1 MMPHIRNSF
10 SNFEHPFKMFS
21 SLLILMSHLQISHSK
36 SRVPKP
42 HFCWLPHTNEGYVG
56 KQTSPPLPMVR
67 TGTHCE
73 CLLPVSLPFRI
84 ARLHCTLLLGPKI
97 LRWSTSYWIMVLL
110 QMPLIRSINLCFLV
124 CRKLACKAGVFCF
137 DIDLDFR
144 LTDSW
149 GESKKDSMCFWVAL
163 LKQQNTPA
171 LQARRKYEN
180 NRVNIIVI
188 TINRTL
194 IVIQSFFMIVVIVTI
209 FVFTIVVV
217 KVMERKAT

>member
-1 MMPHIRNSF
+1 MGICDPASKGFLHFYYKDFVLEMMPHTRNSF

-56 KQTSPPLPMVR
+56 KLTSPPLPMVR
-67 TGTHCE
+67 TGTHCD

-110 QMPLIRSINLCFLV
+110 QMLLIRSINLCFLV

-137 DIDLDFR
+137 DIDLDF
-144 LTDSW
+144 
-149 GESKKDSMCFWVAL
+149 
-163 LKQQNTPA
+163 
-171 LQARRKYEN
+171 
-180 NRVNIIVI
+180 
-188 TINRTL
+188 
-194 IVIQSFFMIVVIVTI
+194 
-209 FVFTIVVV
+209 
-217 KVMERKAT
+217 

>member
-1 MMPHIRNSF
+1 MGICDPASKGFLHFYYKDFVLEMMPHTRNSF

-110 QMPLIRSINLCFLV
+110 QMLLIRSINLCFLV

-137 DIDLDFR
+137 DIDLDFW
-144 LTDSW
+144 LT
-149 GESKKDSMCFWVAL
+149 ES
-163 LKQQNTPA
+163 
-171 LQARRKYEN
+171 
-180 NRVNIIVI
+180 
-188 TINRTL
+188 
-194 IVIQSFFMIVVIVTI
+194 
-209 FVFTIVVV
+209 
-217 KVMERKAT
+217 